1 LAWKE
6 YHLSTLTK
14 IAIVVLAV
22 LVLLATPLFIQQ
34 AAVPQNW
41 RENYNQL
48 YQKLQTSEVNRQQL
62 ALAEEA
68 WRQSYLGEKTKRE
81 ELMQQSQSDAEQNRI
96 TLANL
101 RQDLAVR
108 DSQLQQLTAN
118 YNGLKAELQKAVDFN
133 AQQAKELKQVQT
145 DLANAQDQL
154 RQARDKIQED
164 ATQIELLTQSQRVA
178 AAQLT
183 EKEAEL
189 ADIKREVSRTGAAG
203 GAGTPSVAAGAAK
216 PVPAAGPRIEGTIT
230 AVKGDTA
237 SLNIG
242 AASGIKQGME
252 FIIYRGP
259 DFVAHLQI
267 SLVNASTS
275 AGVIVNAQR
284 DVKQGD
290 KATNKL
296 GTE

>member
-6 YHLSTLTK
+6 FLLSTLTK
-14 IAIVVLAV
+14 IAIVVLVV

-34 AAVPQNW
+34 AAVPNNW
-41 RENYNQL
+41 RTAYNQQEQRL
-48 YQKLQTSEVNRQQL
+48 RISETDRQNL
-62 ALAEEA
+62 ALAA
-68 WRQSYLGEKTKRE
+68 DTWKQNYLSEKARSD
-81 ELMQQSQSDAEQNRI
+81 ELAQQSQNEAEQARI
-96 TLANL
+96 NLANL

-108 DSQLQQLTAN
+108 DSQFQQLTAN
-118 YNGLKAELQKAVDFN
+118 HNGLKAELQKAVDFN
-133 AQQAKELKQVQT
+133 EQQAKELKQTQT
-145 DLANAQDQL
+145 DLANANDQL

-189 ADIKREVSRTGAAG
+189 ADLKRA
-203 GAGTPSVAAGAAK
+203 GAGAGAPSGAAAGAPK
-216 PVPAAGPRIEGTIT
+216 PVPAAGPRVEGTVT

-242 AASGIKQGME
+242 AASGVKPGME

-267 SLVNASTS
+267 SLVNASTA
-275 AGVIVNAQR
+275 AGVIVDAQR
-284 DVKQGD
+284 EVKQGD

-296 GTE
+296 VTE

>member
-1 LAWKE
+1 M
-6 YHLSTLTK
+6 STLTK
-14 IAIVVLAV
+14 VAILVLVVLI
-22 LVLLATPLFIQQ
+22 LLATPLFIQQ
-34 AAVPQNW
+34 ASVPQNW
-41 RENYNQL
+41 RSAYDQL
-48 YQKLQTSEVNRQQL
+48 KQKLAISEGDRQVQVL
-62 ALAEEA
+62 AADT
-68 WRQSYLGEKTKRE
+68 WKQSYLAQKAKYDDLAQT
-81 ELMQQSQSDAEQNRI
+81 SQNEAEQNRI
-96 TLANL
+96 GLANL

-118 YNGLKAELQKAVDFN
+118 YNGIKAELQKAVDFN
-133 AQQAKELKQVQT
+133 AQQAKDLKQVQK
-145 DLANAQDQL
+145 DLADTQEQARQL
-154 RQARDKIQED
+154 RDKVQED

-189 ADIKREVSRTGAAG
+189 ADLKRAGASAG
-203 GAGTPSVAAGAAK
+203 ANGAAGAAK
-216 PVPAAGPRIEGTIT
+216 PVPSAGPRIEGSIT

-242 AASGIKQGME
+242 AASGVKQGME
-252 FIIYRGP
+252 FIIFRGP

-275 AGVIVNAQR
+275 AGVIVDAQR

-296 GTE
+296 VTE